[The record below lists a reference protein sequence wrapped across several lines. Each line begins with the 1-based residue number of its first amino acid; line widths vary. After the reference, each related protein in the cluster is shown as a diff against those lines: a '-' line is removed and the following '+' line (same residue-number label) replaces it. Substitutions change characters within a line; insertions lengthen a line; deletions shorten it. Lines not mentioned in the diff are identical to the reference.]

1 MHLYNVTTYNFIKLL
16 KYSAQK
22 MQNKI
27 LIKEMFFNR
36 ISNWT
41 GYSKIHFFRQSI
53 ILLINCVP
61 IRLERRKRVTHTIIK
76 YLYQC

>member
-41 GYSKIHFFRQSI
+41 GYSKIHFFRQSNI
-53 ILLINCVP
+53 YSLIVCQFDLKEENV
-61 IRLERRKRVTHTIIK
+61 LF
-76 YLYQC
+76 